1 MEFKVLGPL
10 EVAEGDR
17 VLEIGPR
24 LPRTVLAL
32 LLIDANTV
40 VSLDRLLD
48 SLWGDQP
55 PATAATAL
63 QNYVARLRRV
73 LEGERQAR
81 TPPRVLVTRA
91 PGYVLRIDTD
101 QVDACRFEA
110 LLDTGRDQLARG
122 RCTHARQTLRSALS
136 LWRGSAYADLSFEP
150 SLQVEIARLNELR
163 AIATEALAEA
173 SLGAGDHVAAVADLE
188 RLVAAEPLRERR
200 WELFALA
207 LYRSGR
213 QADALRALAQA
224 RRTMREE
231 LGIDVGPALRRLE
244 DGILAQDPLLDW
256 GNARESG
263 ARWSD
268 SAGVRPS
275 FHERPFVGREAEGEA
290 LGAAVA
296 GALAGRGGVA
306 LVAGE
311 PGIGKTRL
319 CEMVADEAA
328 SRGALVAWGRCHQ
341 EEVAPPFWPWV
352 EIIGSLLRDAREPVR
367 AALAGRAA
375 QISQIVP
382 AVKELFD
389 GDLDPLPI
397 LDADTARAHLCDA
410 LGQFVRAL
418 STHQPLVIVVDD
430 LHWADGPSLEVLQL
444 IAPQLRDACALIVCT
459 YREVEAKASVPVVAT
474 LARLGRQP
482 VVTRMRLRGLSH
494 ADVDRLVG
502 SSTDV
507 VVDDDVA
514 GVIYA
519 RTDGNPFFVTELL
532 TLLRPGDTSLVTTDI
547 PAGVRET
554 IDLHLAT
561 LPREVQECLVVG
573 SLIGQEFD
581 LDIVA
586 AARQHDS
593 DVTLG
598 QLEAALGSGLLIEGE
613 TIGAYRFSHSLVRE
627 TIAAGLSAVR
637 RARLH
642 RDVGNAI
649 EALFPDRLPYLELAW
664 HFLQAAGGGWDE
676 KAYTYALRLAERA
689 QVGLAYE
696 QAEEQLRSALAL
708 AGRLPPGPD
717 RWRRELDTHQRL
729 AALLSFTRGYH
740 TQAVVEVWAGVREAG
755 RRLDDVREVVAAT
768 LGQARAARGQGQLL
782 VAQHLGEELLAMN
795 EAASDPEILIAGHE
809 CCGVGSFYQGLL
821 RVAQEHFGQAVTLGT
836 HDPVNVGH
844 DAPPIDTVAYSM
856 AYLAITNLFLGADPT
871 ECLALS
877 EGSVRRARASGKPL
891 AEGLMQILRMLV
903 LSSLR
908 DLAATKTLAEE
919 TLASAETNAIPF
931 VGMIARAFLWRSR
944 AYDGD
949 AAVAADEVARAVR
962 ELGATGWRLGW
973 TYFML
978 LLAESLLRAGQVDRA
993 LQMVDAGLAE
1003 TTSRSEHVFEPE
1015 LLCLKAEIL
1024 LASGA
1029 PARTAEPLIR
1039 RARAIADA
1047 QDCVFLV
1054 RRAEEAL
1061 AALAPSGRPAY

>member
-1 MEFKVLGPL
+1 MEFKVLGPI
-10 EVAEGDR
+10 EVSEEDR
-17 VLEIGPR
+17 VLDIGPR
-24 LPRTVLAL
+24 LPRTLLAL

-48 SLWGDQP
+48 SLWGDHP

-73 LEGERQAR
+73 LEGERLAR
-81 TPPRVLVTRA
+81 TPPRVLVTQA
-91 PGYVLRIDTD
+91 PGYVLRIDAD
-101 QVDACRFEA
+101 QIDARRFEA
-110 LLDTGRDQLARG
+110 LLETGRDQLASG
-122 RCTHARQTLRSALS
+122 RYTHARRTLRSALS
-136 LWRGSAYADLSFEP
+136 LWRGSAYADLAFERC
-150 SLQVEIARLNELR
+150 LQVEIARLNEQR

-207 LYRSGR
+207 LYRSRR

-224 RRTMREE
+224 RRIVREE

-244 DGILAQDPLLDW
+244 DGILAQDPALDW
-256 GNARESG
+256 GNVLDSG

-268 SAGVRPS
+268 LPDASPTS
-275 FHERPFVGREAEGEA
+275 PERPFVGREAEGEA
-290 LGAAVA
+290 LAAAVA
-296 GALAGRGGVA
+296 GAIAGRGRVA

-319 CEMVADEAA
+319 CEVVAEAA
-328 SRGALVAWGRCHQ
+328 AGRGALVAWGRCHQ
-341 EEVAPPFWPWV
+341 EEVAPAFWPWV
-352 EIIGSLLRDAREPVR
+352 EIIGSLLRDARAAVR

-382 AVKELFD
+382 AVKELFE
-389 GDLDPLPI
+389 GDLDPLPV
-397 LDADTARAHLCDA
+397 LDADTARSHLCDA
-410 LGQFVRAL
+410 LGHFIRAL

-444 IAPQLRDACALIVCT
+444 MAPRLRDARALIVCT

-482 VVTRMRLRGLSH
+482 AVTRMRLHGLSQG
-494 ADVDRLVG
+494 DVERLVEA
-502 SSTDV
+502 SASV
-507 VVDDDVA
+507 VVDEDVA
-514 GVIYA
+514 RVIHA
-519 RTDGNPFFVTELL
+519 RTEGNPFFVTELL

-547 PAGVRET
+547 PAGVQET

-561 LPREVQECLVVG
+561 LPHEVQECLVVG
-573 SLIGQEFD
+573 SLIGRDFD
-581 LDIVA
+581 LDTVA
-586 AARQHDS
+586 AARQQDP
-593 DVTLG
+593 DRTLG
-598 QLEAALGSGLLIEGE
+598 QLEAALASGLLIEGDAL
-613 TIGAYRFSHSLVRE
+613 GAYCFSHSLVRE

-649 EALFPDRLPYLELAW
+649 EALNPDRPPYVELAR
-664 HFLQAAGGGWDE
+664 HFLEAAGGGWDE
-676 KAYTYALRLAERA
+676 KAYTYALRLAEQA
-689 QVGLAYE
+689 QAGLAYE

-755 RRLDDVREVVAAT
+755 RRLDDVREVVTAT

-782 VAQHLGEELLAMN
+782 VALHLGEELLAMS
-795 EAASDPEILIAGHE
+795 EAASDREIVIAGHE

-821 RVAQEHFGQAVTLGT
+821 RAAEDHFGQAVRLGV
-836 HDPVNVGH
+836 HDPVNVGR
-844 DAPPIDTVAYSM
+844 DAPPIDTVAYAL
-856 AYLAITNLFLGADPT
+856 AYQAITNLYLGKDPR
-871 ECLALS
+871 ECLTLS
-877 EGSVRRARASGKPL
+877 EESVMRAHDSGKPL

-903 LSSLR
+903 FSSLR
-908 DLAATKTLAEE
+908 DLEATKTLAEE
-919 TLASAETNAIPF
+919 IVALAEENAMPF
-931 VGMIARAFLWRSR
+931 MGMIARAFLWRAR

-949 AAVAADEVARAVR
+949 AALAADEVARAVR

-978 LLAESLLRAGQVDRA
+978 LLAESLLQAGQFDRA

-1015 LLCLKAEIL
+1015 LLCLKADLL

-1029 PARTAEPLIR
+1029 PPRTAEPLIR

-1061 AALAPSGRPAY
+1061 AALALR